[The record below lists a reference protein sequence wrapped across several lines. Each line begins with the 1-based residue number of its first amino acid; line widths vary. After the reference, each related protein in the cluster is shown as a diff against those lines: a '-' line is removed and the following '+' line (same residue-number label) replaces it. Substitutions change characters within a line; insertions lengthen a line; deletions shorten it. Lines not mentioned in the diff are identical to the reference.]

1 MTFLP
6 YPPISDTTFF
16 LYNQICFEFDPILKY
31 NKTKNNKMIEK
42 VKLRMPPK
50 NLAFLKSLIPRHNK
64 FLSP

>member
-42 VKLRMPPK
+42 VKLRMPPQK
-50 NLAFLKSLIPRHNK
+50 
-64 FLSP
+64 LSFSEIIDPAA